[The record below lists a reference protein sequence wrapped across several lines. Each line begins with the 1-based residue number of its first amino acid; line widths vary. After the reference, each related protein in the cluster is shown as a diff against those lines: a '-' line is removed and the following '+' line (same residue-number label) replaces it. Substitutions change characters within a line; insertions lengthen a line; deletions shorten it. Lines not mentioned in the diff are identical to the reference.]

1 MKTNAFIAGV
11 GMTAFG
17 KFPDTS
23 LKTLAGEA
31 ISVALV
37 DAGMAVTDI
46 EAAYMGNAAA
56 GTITGQVCVPGEVV
70 LRSLGI
76 GRIPVVNV
84 ENACATAATALH
96 QAAAMVTAG
105 FYDVV
110 LAVGYEKLAHADKAK
125 TFSVFSGAVDVE
137 DMAGLAALVDRKMQ
151 AVGRKAD
158 VETATSRS
166 LFMDIYATEA
176 IAHMRKYGTTR
187 EQLAA
192 VPAKNSRHGALNP
205 RAQYRAVTN
214 VEEVLAAR
222 EISWPLTL
230 PMCSPIGDG
239 AAAVV
244 LVSERK
250 ARAIGLTRPVRVAAM
265 QLETSWDYPDGKES
279 LVFHDTITRAYSDAG
294 IGPRDLDVVE
304 LHDASASSEI
314 LHTEY
319 LGLCD
324 EGEGGRVIEKG
335 LTALGGSGRTV
346 VNPSGGLL
354 RKGHPIGATGI
365 AQIVELTEQLQGR
378 SGPRQVENAR
388 IALAENGG
396 GYIRGDVAAL
406 CVTILERDGHARS

>member
-1 MKTNAFIAGV
+1 MKMNAIIAGG

-17 KFPDTS
+17 KFPTLT
-23 LKTLAGEA
+23 LKELAGQA
-31 ISVALV
+31 IQAALA
-37 DAGMAVTDI
+37 DAGLTAGDI
-46 EAAYMGNAAA
+46 QAAYMGNAAA

-84 ENACATAATALH
+84 ENACATASTALN

-105 FYDVV
+105 LYDVV
-110 LAVGYEKLAHADKAK
+110 LAVGYEKLVHADKAR
-125 TFSVFSGAVDVE
+125 TFSVFSGAVDVD
-137 DMAGLAALVDRKMQ
+137 DMDGLARLVDRKM
-151 AVGRKAD
+151 AAAGLKGD
-158 VETATSRS
+158 VDGAASRS

-176 IAHMRKYGTTR
+176 VAHMKAYGTTR

-205 RAQYRAVTN
+205 RAQFRDVVTAA
-214 VEEVLAAR
+214 EVLAAR
-222 EISWPLTL
+222 EIVWPLTL

-239 AAAVV
+239 AAAVI

-250 ARAIGLTRPVRVAAM
+250 ARALGLTHPVRIAASS
-265 QLETSWDYPDGKES
+265 LGTSWDYLDGQES
-279 LVFHDTITRAYSDAG
+279 LVFHEVIGSTYAEAG
-294 IGPRDLDVVE
+294 VGPADLDVVE

-319 LGLCD
+319 LGLCPV
-324 EGEGGRVIEKG
+324 GEGGRFIEAG
-335 LTALGGSGRTV
+335 MTALGGGGRTI

-365 AQIVELTEQLQGR
+365 AQIVELYEQLLDR
-378 SGPRQVENAR
+378 SGPRQVAGAR
-388 IALAENGG
+388 LGLAENGG
-396 GYIRGDVAAL
+396 GYINGDVAAL
-406 CVTILERDGHARS
+406 CVTIVQR

>member
-1 MKTNAFIAGV
+1 MKTNAIIAGG

-17 KFPDTS
+17 KFPART
-23 LKTLAGEA
+23 LKDLAGEA
-31 ISVALV
+31 IKAALA
-37 DAGMAVTDI
+37 DAGLETADI

-76 GRIPVVNV
+76 GGIPVINV
-84 ENACATAATALH
+84 ENACATASTALN

-105 FYDVV
+105 LYDVV
-110 LAVGYEKLAHADKAK
+110 LAVGYEKLVHEDKAR
-125 TFSVFSGAVDVE
+125 TFSVFSGAVDVT
-137 DMAGLAALVDRKMQ
+137 DMDGLAALVDGKMK
-151 AVGRKAD
+151 AVGLEGDIAG
-158 VETATSRS
+158 AASRS

-176 IAHMRKYGTTR
+176 VAHMKAYGTTR

-192 VPAKNSRHGALNP
+192 VPAKNSRHGAHNP
-205 RAQYRAVTN
+205 RAQFRDVTT

-222 EISWPLTL
+222 EIVWPLTL

-239 AAAVV
+239 AAAVL

-250 ARAIGLTRPVRVAAM
+250 ARELGITDPVRITASV
-265 QLETSWDYPDGKES
+265 LGTSWDYPEGRES
-279 LVFHDTITRAYSDAG
+279 LVFHELIGRAYDEAG
-294 IGPRDLDVVE
+294 LGADDIDVVE

-319 LGLCD
+319 LGLCPV
-324 EGEGGRVIEKG
+324 GEGGRVIEAG
-335 LTALGGSGRTV
+335 LTALGGGGRTV

-365 AQIVELTEQLQGR
+365 AQIVELYEQLSGR
-378 SGPRQVENAR
+378 SGARQVEGAR
-388 IALAENGG
+388 VGLAENGG
-396 GYIRGDVAAL
+396 GYINGDVAAL
-406 CVTILERDGHARS
+406 CVTILER

>member
-1 MKTNAFIAGV
+1 MKTNAIIAGG

-17 KFPDTS
+17 KFPALT
-23 LKTLAGEA
+23 LKELAGEA
-31 ISVALV
+31 IKAALA
-37 DAGMAVTDI
+37 DAGLETSDI
-46 EAAYMGNAAA
+46 QAAYMGNAAA

-84 ENACATAATALH
+84 ENACATASTALN

-105 FYDVV
+105 LYDVV
-110 LAVGYEKLAHADKAK
+110 LAVGYEKLVHEDKAK
-125 TFSVFSGAVDVE
+125 TFSVFSGAVDVT
-137 DMAGLAALVDRKMQ
+137 DMEGLSALVDRKMS
-151 AVGRKAD
+151 AAGLKGD
-158 VETATSRS
+158 VAGAASRS

-176 IAHMRKYGTTR
+176 VAHMKAYGTTH

-205 RAQYRAVTN
+205 RAQFRDVTT

-222 EISWPLTL
+222 EIVWPLTL

-250 ARAIGLTRPVRVAAM
+250 ARELGIVEPVRIVASN
-265 QLETSWDYPDGKES
+265 LGTSWDYPDGQES
-279 LVFHDTITRAYSDAG
+279 LVFHEIIGAAYEDAG
-294 IGPRDLDVVE
+294 IGPSELDVVE

-319 LGLCD
+319 LGVCPI
-324 EGEGGRVIEKG
+324 GEGGRVIEAG
-335 LTALGGSGRTV
+335 LTALGGGGRTV

-365 AQIVELTEQLQGR
+365 AQIVELFEQLQGR
-378 SGPRQVENAR
+378 SGARQVENAR
-388 IALAENGG
+388 IGLAENGG
-396 GYIRGDVAAL
+396 GYINGDVAAL
-406 CVTILERDGHARS
+406 CVTILKR

>member
-1 MKTNAFIAGV
+1 MKTNAIVVGG

-17 KFPDTS
+17 KFPDRP
-23 LKTLAGEA
+23 LKDLAGEA
-31 ISVALV
+31 IRAAIT
-37 DAGMAVTDI
+37 DAGLSFADI

-56 GTITGQVCVPGEVV
+56 GTITGQVCIPGEVV
-70 LRSLGI
+70 LRSLGL
-76 GRIPVVNV
+76 GRIPVINV
-84 ENACATAATALH
+84 ENACATASTALN

-105 FYDVV
+105 LFDVV
-110 LAVGYEKLAHADKAK
+110 LAAGYEKLVHPDKAR
-125 TFSVFSGAVDVE
+125 TFSVFSGAVDVD
-137 DMAGLAALVDRKMQ
+137 DMAGLTQLIDRKMA
-151 AVGRKAD
+151 AVGMKPDPESA
-158 VETATSRS
+158 AARS

-176 IAHMRKYGTTR
+176 IAHMQKYGTTR

-205 RAQYRAVTN
+205 RAQFGAITT

-222 EISWPLTL
+222 EIVWPLTL

-250 ARAIGLTRPVRVAAM
+250 ARELGFAEPVRIVASHL
-265 QLETSWDYPDGKES
+265 QTSWDYPEGQES
-279 LVFHDTITRAYSDAG
+279 LVFHETIGRAYEEAG
-294 IGPRDLDVVE
+294 VGPDDLDVVE

-319 LGLCD
+319 LGLCTW
-324 EGEGGRVIEKG
+324 GEGGRTIEAG
-335 LTALGGSGRTV
+335 LTALGGGGRTV

-365 AQIVELTEQLQGR
+365 GQVVELYEQLRGR
-378 SGPRQVENAR
+378 SGPRQVEGAR
-388 IALAENGG
+388 VALAENGG

-406 CVTILERDGHARS
+406 CVTILQR